1 MLHLVTVTPKG
12 CFEMNCISNHADPAE
27 LESLLCQLAT
37 HSQNSWTW
45 GVLERDILVSRTLC
59 PQSHHP
65 SAKYHKEAPCCTG
78 CACTIQDVKPNSLS
92 ASSMMDTYT
101 PSEHTRAPGSEQVHQ
116 ALPSD

>member
-27 LESLLCQLAT
+27 LDSLLCQLAT

-65 SAKYHKEAPCCTG
+65 SAKYHKEASMLHWLCLHNPRCKTKLPICIIHDGYLHTLRTHPC
-78 CACTIQDVKPNSLS
+78 
-92 ASSMMDTYT
+92 
-101 PSEHTRAPGSEQVHQ
+101 TRF
-116 ALPSD
+116 